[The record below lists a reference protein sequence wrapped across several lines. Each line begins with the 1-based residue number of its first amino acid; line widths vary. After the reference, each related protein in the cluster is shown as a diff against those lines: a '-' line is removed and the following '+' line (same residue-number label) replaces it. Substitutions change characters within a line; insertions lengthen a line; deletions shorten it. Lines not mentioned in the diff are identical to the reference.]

1 MDINNIYKQL
11 TNVDIEQQKQLW
23 DERGKGYYG
32 EYLLFCELYK
42 NIPGNGKIL
51 MNLNIPV
58 DESKTTEID
67 LLLIHE
73 TVLYVFEIKHY
84 KGTIYGKDTDAIWTQ
99 YFRTVKNNTFK
110 NPIEQNRY
118 HITALRKLFPN
129 VPIHSCIVFTSPN
142 CNIKVT
148 KSNDMVDICRLYNV
162 CRVLSNRFSKGVL
175 GFSAENIDK
184 VFIQLSKYSQ
194 MQENVT
200 IGGKEASFSEWVQPV
215 IYNLETKKNE
225 VEQIRKVFLENT
237 EKLKKTRRTCIITS
251 IVVTSII
258 CVMSILIVIGVSYYA
273 NNEISELKK
282 SFLYAADVDQDYVDI
297 ANSIVEV
304 TNVSFASMSDGS
316 ISFTAR
322 LYIEDDTYGIALTDK
337 SKYMVTTTDGKTME
351 YDVFGEHLKYN
362 RSGNMLGK
370 GIKSYG
376 NLART
381 QFNDIS
387 NENEILQIKLTG
399 IELFKLDDRSF
410 AVKDNLEIELYSK

>member
-11 TNVDIEQQKQLW
+11 TNVDIEQQKQIW

-73 TVLYVFEIKHY
+73 TGFYVFEIKHY

-99 YFRTVKNNTFK
+99 YFRTVKNNAFK

-142 CNIKVT
+142 CDIKVEN
-148 KSNDMVDICRLYNV
+148 SNSAVDICRLYNV
-162 CRVLSNRFSKGVL
+162 CRVLSNRFSKGVV
-175 GFSAENIDK
+175 GFSTENIDK

-215 IYNLETKKNE
+215 VAKLEEKKRE
-225 VEQIRKVFLENT
+225 VEEVKNNFIKST
-237 EKLKKTRRTCIITS
+237 EKLKKTRRTCIIAS

-258 CVMSILIVIGVSYYA
+258 CVMSILIVIGLSYYA

-282 SFLYAADVDQDYVDI
+282 SFLYAADVDPDYVDI

-304 TNVSFASMSDGS
+304 SNVSLVSMSDGS

-337 SKYMVTTTDGKTME
+337 SKYMVTTTTGKTIE

-362 RSGNMLGK
+362 RSENMLGK
-370 GIKSYG
+370 GIRSYG

-387 NENEILQIKLTG
+387 NKNEVLQIKLTG
-399 IELFKLDDRSF
+399 IEVFKLDDRSF
-410 AVKDNLEIELYSK
+410 VVMDNLEIELYSK